1 MDILP
6 KEKLQFFRINAR
18 VAISYAPCAYCG
30 QVTTRGRD
38 WLGDGQCDDCLIK
51 IIQCDDCL
59 IKIINDMKGDV
70 ERNFKEPAE

>member
-51 IIQCDDCL
+51 IID
-59 IKIINDMKGDV
+59 DMKGDV